1 MSVVLNPLEYAFP
14 STEYIFGSLLSSFV
28 GSFVLTVVV
37 KFFCMIETMVC
48 GWHCCCTGNL
58 IWHRVPVTQARDL
71 HILII
76 SLSIK
81 LQSLILMGTVVI
93 NLLLMIAWFN
103 SVEIVHQTIN
113 LTGEASRNN
122 SQNQ

>member
-28 GSFVLTVVV
+28 GSFLLTVVV
-37 KFFCMIETMVC
+37 KFFCMIETMVS

-58 IWHRVPVTQARDL
+58 IWHRAPVTQARDL

-113 LTGEASRNN
+113 LTGEA
-122 SQNQ
+122 